1 MIVDERMIAYIRS
14 LDKKEPEIIREIEK
28 KALEDRVPIIRRE
41 TASLLKVLLA
51 MTKPK
56 KILEVGTAV
65 GFSALLMSEYT
76 PEDTKITTIE
86 KFQKRIDEAKV
97 NFAKAD
103 VKDKIT
109 LLEGDAGEIL
119 KTLAPE
125 YDFIFMDAA
134 KGQYIYFLP
143 DVMRLLADG
152 GTLVSDNVLQD
163 GDVIQSRYAVTRR
176 NRTIHSRMREYLWE
190 LKHRDNLET
199 VILPI
204 GDGVAVSTK
213 N

>member
-103 VKDKIT
+103 VKNKIT